1 MSQPLEKKNTLHF
14 KNQQIMSLGLCSISG
29 KGPKRIKQEEKQQQ
43 KKTNKRLEYY

>member
-1 MSQPLEKKNTLHF
+1 MSQPLEKKNTVHF

-29 KGPKRIKQEEKQQQ
+29 KGPKRIKQEEKQQK